1 MGWRENMGVLKTKTY
16 SHNSQN
22 TQKRKSNSL
31 KKHFEYFGNN
41 ENTLSKI
48 KTDPA
53 PPPDLSKIRPEHRSE
68 YTDLWHRACELENYT
83 SGDAPYEDRIKRV
96 PELNELVERMRVLED
111 QTKAKPSTRPVKDKK
126 IPGLPDDLF
135 QAPAT
140 WAPSATDQ
148 GDPDTCPACGQRQW
162 WRKNE
167 PNSKWIC
174 GRCHP
179 PATGLD
185 AIFRDE

>member
-1 MGWRENMGVLKTKTY
+1 MGWRENMGVKNFKPQEQKPQKEQKPPEQPPFATIAPFATVNPKT
-16 SHNSQN
+16 
-22 TQKRKSNSL
+22 
-31 KKHFEYFGNN
+31 
-41 ENTLSKI
+41 

-83 SGDAPYEDRIKRV
+83 SGGAPYEDRIKRV
-96 PELNELVERMRVLED
+96 SELNELVEKMQVLED
-111 QTKAKPSTRPVKDKK
+111 QTKTKPSTRPVKDKK

-135 QAPAT
+135 QAPAAR
-140 WAPSATDQ
+140 APSATDQ
-148 GDPDTCPACGQRQW
+148 TDRDTCPACGQSRW

-167 PNSKWIC
+167 AGAKWIC

-179 PATGLD
+179 PAPGLD

>member
-1 MGWRENMGVLKTKTY
+1 VTFARDHKAII
-16 SHNSQN
+16 
-22 TQKRKSNSL
+22 
-31 KKHFEYFGNN
+31 
-41 ENTLSKI
+41 LSELQ
-48 KTDPA
+48 P
-53 PPPDLSKIRPEHRSE
+53 PPPDLSRIKPGHTQE
-68 YTDLWHRACELENYT
+68 YIKLWFSACELEAYT
-83 SGDAPYEDRIKRV
+83 SSDAPYSERIARM

-135 QAPAT
+135 QAPAAR
-140 WAPSATDQ
+140 APSATDQ
-148 GDPDTCPACGQRQW
+148 TDRDTCPACGQSRW

-167 PNSKWIC
+167 AGAKWIC

-185 AIFRDE
+185 VIRERIIS